1 MSVTAIQNKLKIIDR
16 SKTFQGFVIFVIVVS
31 ALSIGA
37 HTYHLPQWLD
47 KSLWVLD
54 IVITVFFLFELIIR
68 YIASDGAKSFCSK
81 GWNIFDTI
89 IVIGSLIPSGGSTVL
104 LARLLRIFRVLRLVS
119 MVPELRMLIN
129 ALLKAIPR
137 MGYIVLL
144 MFVIFYIYGAVGSM
158 FFAHVN
164 EFLWGDVS
172 IAMLT
177 LFRISTFES
186 WTSIM
191 YETMAVYPLSWMFYL
206 SFIFLTTFTF
216 LNMMVGTILDV
227 MAEESRLMNE
237 LKAQR
242 ALDEHIDDDMK
253 SSAAASYK
261 TGHQTTELAHSMV
274 QDRPYASVE
283 DMQKLHDKIDQLT
296 ALVVQQQASGSTHS
310 GDNIAA
316 K

>member
-37 HTYHLPQWLD
+37 HTYHLPPWLEN
-47 KSLWVLD
+47 SLWVLD
-54 IVITVFFLFELIIR
+54 IGITVFFLFELIIR
-68 YIASDGAKSFCSK
+68 YLASDGAKSFFSK
-81 GWNIFDTI
+81 GWNVFDTV
-89 IVIGSLIPSGGSTVL
+89 IVIGSLIPLGGSTVL

-129 ALLKAIPR
+129 ALFKAIPR

-158 FFAHVN
+158 FFGHIN

-191 YETMAVYPLSWMFYL
+191 YETMAIYPLSWMFYL

-216 LNMMVGTILDV
+216 LNMMVGTVLDV
-227 MAEESRLMNE
+227 MSEESRLMSE
-237 LKAQR
+237 AKLKLAIEQQGSVAIQNADNLTGPNGLAQ
-242 ALDEHIDDDMK
+242 
-253 SSAAASYK
+253 AS
-261 TGHQTTELAHSMV
+261 E
-274 QDRPYASVE
+274 
-283 DMQKLHDKIDQLT
+283 LHDGHPHRPATAAEVKQLHMKIDQLT
-296 ALVVQQQASGSTHS
+296 ALLLQQQNTPRQVE
-310 GDNIAA
+310 
-316 K
+316 